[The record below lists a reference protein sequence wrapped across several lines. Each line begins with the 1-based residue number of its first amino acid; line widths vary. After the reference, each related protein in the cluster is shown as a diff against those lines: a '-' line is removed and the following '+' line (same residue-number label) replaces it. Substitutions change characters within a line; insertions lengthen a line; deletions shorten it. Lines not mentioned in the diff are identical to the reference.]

1 MFKRKKKDEILSDH
15 DAVQILDTIDK
26 LIAGN
31 FSGVNPVDFN
41 NPEYG
46 EKLNKMLH
54 VFTEVNNPVVMRLNE
69 TMGVIGDNTLI
80 KNTLEQVESQ
90 TKSIQHME
98 NSSQHLESSIENIS
112 DAMGDIR
119 TNTHKILS
127 VSQNITTDMNDSIK
141 AVNKSSEKISTINQN
156 VQDFKGKINKI
167 EEIVDIVQNVA
178 SQSNLLAL
186 NASIEAARAG
196 EAGKGFSVV
205 AEQVRILSSNTS
217 QSAEDIVKYVAEL
230 RESIDSLASAM
241 DETTLTLGEGNKKV
255 EQSLAAI
262 QQMNGQMDN
271 ISVSVDSIFNDIDTQ
286 TGVTKSLAKQI
297 ENISQSYNILSDEC
311 IQSGQRVF
319 KLGRYL
325 DKTRSDLVRGCSNI
339 TQQDWMRVFE
349 VDHYVLTWRVYNN
362 IVGFEHLKKKQV
374 DNPLGCKLGK
384 WLNSQTD
391 SRLTESP
398 EFGQLVKTHEVLHHF
413 ATLSWQAKEDGD
425 DKKALSYFNDTYDAF
440 LKYDKALN
448 NLQKKM
454 QQLGYNNATQ
464 IVSFEE

>member
-26 LIAGN
+26 IIAGN

-141 AVNKSSEKISTINQN
+141 AVNKSSEKINTINQN

-262 QQMNGQMDN
+262 QQMNDQMDN

-286 TGVTKSLAKQI
+286 TGVTKSFA
-297 ENISQSYNILSDEC
+297 N
-311 IQSGQRVF
+311 
-319 KLGRYL
+319 KLKIFLKVITFYL
-325 DKTRSDLVRGCSNI
+325 MN
-339 TQQDWMRVFE
+339 
-349 VDHYVLTWRVYNN
+349 VYN
-362 IVGFEHLKKKQV
+362 Q
-374 DNPLGCKLGK
+374 DNVY
-384 WLNSQTD
+384 LN
-391 SRLTESP
+391 
-398 EFGQLVKTHEVLHHF
+398 
-413 ATLSWQAKEDGD
+413 
-425 DKKALSYFNDTYDAF
+425 
-440 LKYDKALN
+440 
-448 NLQKKM
+448 
-454 QQLGYNNATQ
+454 
-464 IVSFEE
+464 

>member
-26 LIAGN
+26 IIAGN

-119 TNTHKILS
+119 ANTHKILS

-156 VQDFKGKINKI
+156 VQDFKGKIDKI

-286 TGVTKSLAKQI
+286 TGVTKSLKI
-297 ENISQSYNILSDEC
+297 FLKVIT
-311 IQSGQRVF
+311 F
-319 KLGRYL
+319 YL
-325 DKTRSDLVRGCSNI
+325 MN
-339 TQQDWMRVFE
+339 
-349 VDHYVLTWRVYNN
+349 VYN
-362 IVGFEHLKKKQV
+362 Q
-374 DNPLGCKLGK
+374 DNVY
-384 WLNSQTD
+384 LN
-391 SRLTESP
+391 
-398 EFGQLVKTHEVLHHF
+398 
-413 ATLSWQAKEDGD
+413 
-425 DKKALSYFNDTYDAF
+425 
-440 LKYDKALN
+440 
-448 NLQKKM
+448 
-454 QQLGYNNATQ
+454 
-464 IVSFEE
+464 

>member
-1 MFKRKKKDEILSDH
+1 
-15 DAVQILDTIDK
+15 
-26 LIAGN
+26 
-31 FSGVNPVDFN
+31 
-41 NPEYG
+41 
-46 EKLNKMLH
+46 
-54 VFTEVNNPVVMRLNE
+54 
-69 TMGVIGDNTLI
+69 
-80 KNTLEQVESQ
+80 
-90 TKSIQHME
+90 
-98 NSSQHLESSIENIS
+98 
-112 DAMGDIR
+112 
-119 TNTHKILS
+119 
-127 VSQNITTDMNDSIK
+127 MNDSIK

-156 VQDFKGKINKI
+156 VQDFKGKIKKI

>member
-1 MFKRKKKDEILSDH
+1 
-15 DAVQILDTIDK
+15 
-26 LIAGN
+26 
-31 FSGVNPVDFN
+31 
-41 NPEYG
+41 
-46 EKLNKMLH
+46 
-54 VFTEVNNPVVMRLNE
+54 
-69 TMGVIGDNTLI
+69 
-80 KNTLEQVESQ
+80 
-90 TKSIQHME
+90 
-98 NSSQHLESSIENIS
+98 
-112 DAMGDIR
+112 
-119 TNTHKILS
+119 
-127 VSQNITTDMNDSIK
+127 MNDSIK
-141 AVNKSSEKISTINQN
+141 AVNKSSEKINTINQN

-271 ISVSVDSIFNDIDTQ
+271 ISVSVDSIFNDI
-286 TGVTKSLAKQI
+286 
-297 ENISQSYNILSDEC
+297 EC

>member
-1 MFKRKKKDEILSDH
+1 
-15 DAVQILDTIDK
+15 
-26 LIAGN
+26 
-31 FSGVNPVDFN
+31 
-41 NPEYG
+41 
-46 EKLNKMLH
+46 
-54 VFTEVNNPVVMRLNE
+54 
-69 TMGVIGDNTLI
+69 
-80 KNTLEQVESQ
+80 
-90 TKSIQHME
+90 
-98 NSSQHLESSIENIS
+98 
-112 DAMGDIR
+112 
-119 TNTHKILS
+119 
-127 VSQNITTDMNDSIK
+127 
-141 AVNKSSEKISTINQN
+141 
-156 VQDFKGKINKI
+156 
-167 EEIVDIVQNVA
+167 
-178 SQSNLLAL
+178 
-186 NASIEAARAG
+186 
-196 EAGKGFSVV
+196 
-205 AEQVRILSSNTS
+205 
-217 QSAEDIVKYVAEL
+217 
-230 RESIDSLASAM
+230 M

-413 ATLSWQAKEDGD
+413 ATLSWQAKEDGNVEL
-425 DKKALSYFNDTYDAF
+425 AMEYFNKAHDAF
-440 LKYDKALN
+440 YVY
-448 NLQKKM
+448 QKKIKNM
-454 QQLGYNNATQ
+454 QAKLRQLGETESTE
-464 IVSFEE
+464 IVVFRN

>member
-26 LIAGN
+26 IIAGN

-119 TNTHKILS
+119 ANTHKILS

-141 AVNKSSEKISTINQN
+141 AVNKSSEKINTINQN
-156 VQDFKGKINKI
+156 VQNFKGKINKI

-297 ENISQSYNILSDEC
+297 ENIS
-311 IQSGQRVF
+311 
-319 KLGRYL
+319 
-325 DKTRSDLVRGCSNI
+325 
-339 TQQDWMRVFE
+339 
-349 VDHYVLTWRVYNN
+349 
-362 IVGFEHLKKKQV
+362 
-374 DNPLGCKLGK
+374 
-384 WLNSQTD
+384 
-391 SRLTESP
+391 
-398 EFGQLVKTHEVLHHF
+398 
-413 ATLSWQAKEDGD
+413 
-425 DKKALSYFNDTYDAF
+425 
-440 LKYDKALN
+440 
-448 NLQKKM
+448 
-454 QQLGYNNATQ
+454 
-464 IVSFEE
+464 